1 MARLADNRWFQLV
14 RDYQSKPIVATF
26 ISMLQ
31 NDSILDAQLKD
42 FCGKNITE
50 MLNG

>member
-1 MARLADNRWFQLV
+1 MARLADDRWFQLV
-14 RDYQSKPIVATF
+14 RDYQNESIVYTF

-31 NDSILDAQLKD
+31 NDSILDAKLKD

-50 MLNG
+50 ILNG